1 MKTKSVI
8 LSVALSM
15 VCLAAS
21 NAEACTTTIVTKG
34 ASADGSAYVT
44 HSNDSFSS
52 DPSIVYVPA
61 KDHPAGAMRK
71 VYPSAIAWDDLPEYE
86 CYSNPR
92 LVAPERAEAY
102 AYPGKKQTKPLGEI
116 PQVAHTYAYIDSD
129 YAVMNE
135 HGLMLG
141 ECTNNS
147 LHLEYLEPS
156 PGTLPHGTGGGSAH
170 GRPD

>member
-1 MKTKSVI
+1 MKTKSVFM
-8 LSVALSM
+8 SVALSV

-92 LVAPERAEAY
+92 LVAPEPMRIRERSTQNRWERFPKWLTPMPISTAIT
-102 AYPGKKQTKPLGEI
+102 P
-116 PQVAHTYAYIDSD
+116 
-129 YAVMNE
+129 
-135 HGLMLG
+135 
-141 ECTNNS
+141 
-147 LHLEYLEPS
+147 
-156 PGTLPHGTGGGSAH
+156 
-170 GRPD
+170 

>member
-1 MKTKSVI
+1 M
-8 LSVALSM
+8 SVALSV

-86 CYSNPR
+86 CSSNPR

-102 AYPGKKQTKPLGEI
+102 AYPGKKHTKPMGEI
-116 PQVAHTYAYIDSD
+116 PEVAHTYAYIDSD

-141 ECTNNS
+141 
-147 LHLEYLEPS
+147 
-156 PGTLPHGTGGGSAH
+156 
-170 GRPD
+170 

>member
-86 CYSNPR
+86 LCVSGK
-92 LVAPERAEAY
+92 EADKTT
-102 AYPGKKQTKPLGEI
+102 GR
-116 PQVAHTYAYIDSD
+116 D
-129 YAVMNE
+129 
-135 HGLMLG
+135 
-141 ECTNNS
+141 
-147 LHLEYLEPS
+147 S
-156 PGTLPHGTGGGSAH
+156 PGCTYLCLYRQRLRRDERTRPDAGGMHEQFPPPGISGTERRPHGTGGGSAH